1 MTSKVYPAVIFL
13 MFCLHSQAQQQ
24 VSVAVDATAELKPIS
39 PFLYGKNNCLSDN
52 PANPLSSSEWQQ
64 LRDLGIT
71 IFRENGGN
79 NSTKYNWRRKLS
91 SHPNWYNNVYPHDW
105 DYASESIESHIPSA
119 QVMWAFQL
127 AGKAAKTTVYN
138 FNDWIY
144 NGSQWWEGV
153 EQNLCGGGQV
163 NPAGGSDALVDGNP
177 DLYLENWTAD
187 STVMILDHW
196 FAPGGKGLDSTHL
209 RYWNM
214 DNEPEIWQ
222 GTHDD
227 IWPGQPDAGTFMQMY
242 FDAAKKARSKYPGIK
257 LMGPVPANEW
267 QWYNWNGSKINYKGH
282 QYVWLEYFILRVAE
296 EQQISGIR
304 LLDVLDIHFYPAET
318 IPADIVQLH
327 RVFFD
332 ENYNYPG
339 ANGVKR
345 SGDGIWDNSI
355 TKEYIFKRCNDWL
368 EEYMGPGHGVKLS
381 VSEIGIEGSD
391 PDLTASWYAST
402 IGEFAKNGVEILTPW
417 TWKRGMNEVLHLFS
431 HYSENFYIDGA
442 SSQEMYVS
450 AYPTISADRDS
461 LTVFIVNRHL
471 TEMKDITL
479 NLNNFPV
486 QDGIYKM
493 YQLYDLPLQ
502 ETFVSHTV
510 NALHVSDLIITNNR
524 IEIQI
529 PPLSVTAVV
538 LHRAQVI
545 KNQFGYLISEAEA
558 EDGDLTGVTIT
569 HSSPGYSGTGYVTG
583 FDNPGDKLTVS
594 AFVPD
599 DGFYKLVIRYR
610 CPDGPKTQNLLIN
623 NKPLSV
629 VSFMHSDSFIR
640 MEAGNYMMGNGMN
653 HFTISNNLG
662 WTDIDKI
669 EIYPAYRHV
678 YAVSQNPVDSLA
690 GTSTKMLY
698 DFLRMQ
704 FGERIISGQT
714 HDYYN
719 SLTDTTGEFPMI
731 RVADFQH
738 FTEGYPYLWDN
749 GDFTFGKDDDGS
761 VNALINWYQ
770 NTGKKGIISY
780 QWHWHSP
787 EGGEAGTNTFYTS
800 LTTFDVSRAVMPG
813 TQEYNEILRDID
825 DIAAELK
832 KFQDADIPV
841 LWRPLHEAGGGW
853 FWWGA
858 QGPEACK
865 ELYNIIFDR
874 LKNYHQLHNLI
885 WVWSTPEA
893 DWYPGNDKVDII
905 GYDSYPGEYNY
916 GNQKFIFDELFNL
929 TQGEK
934 LIAMTENGPI
944 PDPEECLEGDAPWL
958 YFISWNNL
966 VFQHNSFQHILDV
979 YHHPKVISLE
989 SDNIKT
995 GYEWRSSLYPAN
1007 WKPGYKDNQ
1016 GRFLHDFS
1024 YAGYQSGEF
1033 EIPFITENTSDVT
1046 LPPYNADNTGTTDV
1060 TAVIQ
1065 QALDDVGQS
1074 GGGVVYL
1081 PAGIYKIKAVDSSD
1095 FGLLISHDSTIL
1107 RGEGPDATFLLHDQ
1121 TYMRHKDII
1130 RVQGEYAGWFHHSD
1144 TITHISADLMGP
1156 ARVLP
1161 VESVAGYN
1169 AGDQIIIA
1177 SEASDEFIS
1186 EHNMAGI
1193 WTAAAIKGVAF
1204 LRRIDSVDTANNL
1217 IIIDAPTRY
1226 YLKRRDHAGI
1236 YHAVHH
1242 ISECGIENL
1251 SIGNVQNYKAGWDEE
1266 SYNIDG
1272 TGAWDVHF
1280 SHALQ
1285 FVNGQN
1291 CWVKNVHTFK
1301 PASNTEDVHLLSN
1314 GLLLNQCRF
1323 ITIDS
1328 CRFEKSQYEGGGG
1341 NGYMYTLQSN
1351 DCLIKNCVAN
1361 HGRHNFD
1368 FKYPFSN
1375 GNVILHCRA
1384 ENSKYASDFHMYLS
1398 MANLFDDCTVS
1409 GDYLESVFRPYGGDA
1424 IHGYSSTQSVFYN
1437 TIGEAYHA
1445 NKDYIVE
1452 SRQFGNGYIIG
1463 TSGSACNAVNVPVEG
1478 LTNDYYYN
1486 TTPRDLIEGI
1496 GKGEDLVPQSLYFDQ
1511 LSRRLSDSSTIGKYN
1526 VGIVAKDG
1534 ETDEYISGCKVWLF
1548 NESAYTNESGYAGFG
1563 NVLEVFVLNAENDLY
1578 LPFDKELFAIYSDT
1592 TLIIHLTKKTFN
1604 VAVKLYNNI
1613 TRDPLSGADF
1623 TLDDIQKTSNTE
1635 GEITFSIHGGNHSYS
1650 VNKTDF
1656 QEENGN
1662 LDIRSDTS
1670 LDFYLIQLFA
1680 DLKFRLKEGVAPLNN
1695 ALIKLNEDSL
1705 ITNSLG
1711 IALFKQLTIPAG
1723 YDYVITKDGFRT
1735 MEGSVYLAGDTIVE
1749 LTIDKIVH
1757 LTEAEA
1763 GKDEIRI
1770 WPNPVRELLHCS
1782 LPEYSAEKIIRI
1794 INIYGDE
1801 IFSYHVENGYISVN
1815 VKDYPEGIYMLQVL
1829 TNDNQAF
1836 QIFIKN

>member
-1 MTSKVYPAVIFL
+1 
-13 MFCLHSQAQQQ
+13 MFCLHSNAQQQ
-24 VSVAVDATAELKPIS
+24 VTVNVDANAELRPIS
-39 PFLYGKNNCLSDN
+39 PYLFGKNNCLSDN
-52 PANPLSSSEWQQ
+52 PADPLSSAEWQQ
-64 LRDLGIT
+64 LRDLGIRM
-71 IFRENGGN
+71 FRENGGN
-79 NSTKYNWRRKLS
+79 NSTKYNWRKKLS

-105 DYASESIESHIPSA
+105 DYATGSIQSQIPSA

-127 AGKAAKTTVYN
+127 AGKAAETMVYN
-138 FNDWIY
+138 FNDWTY

-163 NPAGGSDALVDGNP
+163 NPAGGSDALTDGNP

-196 FAPGGKGLDSTHL
+196 FAPGGRGLDSAYL
-209 RYWNM
+209 RYWDM

-227 IWPGQPDAGTFMQMY
+227 IWPIQPDAETFMQMY
-242 FDAAKKARSKYPGIK
+242 FDAAKKAREKYPGIK

-267 QWYNWNGSKINYKGH
+267 QWYNWNGSKISYKGN

-318 IPADIVQLH
+318 VPSDIVQLH

-345 SGDGIWDNSI
+345 SGTGIWDNSI
-355 TKEYIFKRCNDWL
+355 TKEYIFKRCNNWL
-368 EEYMGPGHGVKLS
+368 EVYMGPEHGVKLS

-391 PDLTASWYAST
+391 PNVTASWYAST
-402 IGEFAKNGVEILTPW
+402 IGEFVKNGVAILTPW

-431 HYSENFYIDGA
+431 NYTKDFYIEGT
-442 SSQEMYVS
+442 SSQEMYLS
-450 AYPTISADRDS
+450 SYPTISGNRDS

-471 TEMKDITL
+471 TESGDVTL
-479 NLNNFPV
+479 NLDNFPV
-486 QDGIYKM
+486 RDGIYKT
-493 YQLYDLPLQ
+493 YQLYNLPLQ
-502 ETFVSHTV
+502 ETFVSHSV
-510 NALHVSDLIITNNR
+510 NALRVSDLTVTGNH

-529 PPLSVTAVV
+529 PALSVTAIV

-545 KNQFGYLISEAEA
+545 NNQFGFLVSEAEA
-558 EDGDLTGVTIT
+558 EDGVLTGVTVT
-569 HSSPGYSGTGYVTG
+569 QSSPGYSGTGYVTG
-583 FDNPGDKLTVS
+583 FDNPGDKLTI
-594 AFVPD
+594 AAWIPEN
-599 DGFYKLVIRYR
+599 GFYKLVIRYR
-610 CPDGPKTQNLLIN
+610 CPDGPKIQNLLIN

-629 VSFMHSDSFIR
+629 VSFLQSDSFVR
-640 MEAGNYMMGNGMN
+640 MEAGNYMLQDGMN
-653 HFTISNNLG
+653 QITISNNYG

-669 EIYPAYRHV
+669 EIYPAYRHI

-690 GTSTKMLY
+690 GTTTKMLY

-714 HDYYN
+714 HDYYDEI
-719 SLTDTTGEFPMI
+719 TDTAGEAPMI
-731 RVADFQH
+731 RDADFQR

-761 VNALINWYQ
+761 VDALIDWYL

-800 LTTFDVSRAVMPG
+800 LTTFDVSRAVTPG
-813 TQEYNEILRDID
+813 TQEYDDILRDID
-825 DIAAELK
+825 DIATELK
-832 KFQDADIPV
+832 KFQVADIPV

-858 QGPEACK
+858 QGPEPCK
-865 ELYNIIFDR
+865 ELYNIMFDR

-905 GYDSYPGEYNY
+905 GYDSYPGVYNY

-929 TQGEK
+929 TRGEK
-934 LIAMTENGPI
+934 LIALTENGPI
-944 PDPEECLEGDAPWL
+944 PDPDECLEGDAPWL
-958 YFISWNNL
+958 YFMSWNNL
-966 VFQHNSFQHILDV
+966 VFQHNSYQHIQDV
-979 YHHPKVISLE
+979 YHHPKVITLE

-995 GYEWRSSLYPAN
+995 GYGWRSSLYPAD

-1024 YAGYQSGEF
+1024 YAGYHSGES
-1033 EIPFITENTSDVT
+1033 EIPYVTKNITDVT
-1046 LPPYNADNTGTTDV
+1046 LPPYNADNTGSADV
-1060 TAVIQ
+1060 TAIIQ
-1065 QALDDVGQS
+1065 QAIDDVGKS

-1081 PAGIYKIKAVDSSD
+1081 PAGIYKIKTTDTSD
-1095 FGLLISHDSTIL
+1095 FGLLISCDSTIL
-1107 RGEGPDATFLLHDQ
+1107 RGAGPGVTFLLHDQ

-1130 RVQGEYAGWFHHSD
+1130 RIQGKYAGWFYHSD
-1144 TITHISADLMGP
+1144 TITHISVDLPGP
-1156 ARVLP
+1156 SRILP
-1161 VESVAGYN
+1161 VESVTGYHT
-1169 AGDQIIIA
+1169 GDQIIVT

-1186 EHNMAGI
+1186 EHNMTGI
-1193 WTAAAIKGVAF
+1193 WTAAAIKGVAY
-1204 LRRIDSVDTANNL
+1204 LRRIDSVDTDNNL
-1217 IIIDAPTRY
+1217 IITDAPTRY
-1226 YLKRRDHAGI
+1226 YMKTRDHAGI

-1251 SIGNVQNYKAGWDEE
+1251 SIGNIQNPKTGWDEE
-1266 SYNIDG
+1266 SYAVEG

-1285 FVNGQN
+1285 FINGEN

-1341 NGYMYTLQSN
+1341 NGYMFTLQSN
-1351 DCLIKNCVAN
+1351 DCLIKNSVAN
-1361 HGRHNFD
+1361 HGRHNYD

-1384 ENSKYASDFHMYLS
+1384 EDSKYASDFHMYLS
-1398 MANLFDDCTVS
+1398 MANLFDACTVN
-1409 GDYLESVFRPYGGDA
+1409 GDYFESVFRPYGGDA

-1437 TIGEAYHA
+1437 TKGEAYHA
-1445 NKDYIVE
+1445 DRDYIVE

-1463 TSGSACNAVNVPVEG
+1463 TSGPARNAVNIPVEG
-1478 LTNDYYYN
+1478 MINNYYYN
-1486 TTPRDLIEGI
+1486 TMPRDLTEGV
-1496 GKGEDLVPQSLYFDQ
+1496 GRGEDLIPQSLYLDQ
-1511 LSRRLSDSSTIGKYN
+1511 LSRRLSDSSAIGKYD
-1526 VGIVAKDG
+1526 VGIIVKDS
-1534 ETDEYISGCKVWLF
+1534 ETDEFITGCKVRIF
-1548 NESAYTNESGYAGFG
+1548 NESAYTNENGYTGFG
-1563 NVLEVFVLNAENDLY
+1563 KVLEVFVLMVENDLY
-1578 LPFDKELFAIYSDT
+1578 FPFNMEQIAIYSDT
-1592 TLIIHLTKKTFN
+1592 TLLIHLMRKTFN
-1604 VAVKLYNNI
+1604 VKVKLYNNS
-1613 TRDPLSGADF
+1613 TLDPLSGADF
-1623 TLDDIQKTSNTE
+1623 TLNGIQKTSNSE
-1635 GEITFSIHGGNHSYS
+1635 GEITFSIYGGNHIYS
-1650 VNKTDF
+1650 INKTDF
-1656 QEENGN
+1656 QEENGS

-1670 LDFYLIQLFA
+1670 IDFHLIQLMA
-1680 DLKFRLKEGVAPLNN
+1680 DLKFRLKEGMAPLNN
-1695 ALIKLNEDSL
+1695 ALIILNGDSL
-1705 ITNSLG
+1705 LTNSLG
-1711 IALFKQLTIPAG
+1711 IALFKQLSIPDS
-1723 YDYVITKDGFRT
+1723 YNYVISKAGFRT
-1735 MEGSVYLAGDTIVE
+1735 MEGSVYLAGDTTVD
-1749 LTIDKIVH
+1749 LTIDKLVQ
-1757 LTEAEA
+1757 LAEA
-1763 GKDEIRI
+1763 GTNIYQIRI
-1770 WPNPVRELLHCS
+1770 WPNPVKEFLHCS
-1782 LPEYSAEKIIRI
+1782 IPENSPGKIIKI
-1794 INIYGDE
+1794 TNIYGDE
-1801 IFSYHVENGYISVN
+1801 IFSHKVENTTISLN
-1815 VKDYPEGIYMLQVL
+1815 VKDYPEGIYLIQLL
-1829 TNDNQAF
+1829 TNDNQSI